1 MFKLLLALM
10 FCVNLNYVAQAD
22 TEERQL
28 VQMSRQLLQAN
39 TTAASGTGD
48 DDGTDDDGTD
58 DDGDD
63 DGTDDDGADDDGTD
77 DDGSGTDVDD
87 GSDADGDDTDTDN
100 TDTDADDGDDADTD
114 ADDEDDDDDADAD
127 SADTDASGSDSN
139 DDGDTNSSDTNSSD
153 DDSDGDSDDSDD
165 SDSDDSGDSDSDSS
179 DDTNS
184 DTNADT
190 NTNSGTNTFIDPCDG
205 LEGTAC
211 TENYDADGNPNC
223 AQNVNTA
230 DCYSIVQS
238 QGLYGSGNFD
248 EGYRAAQQSTEGE
261 TESLNAVVGVLGA
274 FVAVLAL
281 TVGGGGYWMYRRNQ
295 KETQYR
301 HESIAMETMHE
312 AGGANGVALPMI
324 EETV

>member
-1 MFKLLLALM
+1 M
-10 FCVNLNYVAQAD
+10 
-22 TEERQL
+22 
-28 VQMSRQLLQAN
+28 
-39 TTAASGTGD
+39 
-48 DDGTDDDGTD
+48 GTDT
-58 DDGDD
+58 
-63 DGTDDDGADDDGTD
+63 
-77 DDGSGTDVDD
+77 
-87 GSDADGDDTDTDN
+87 N

-114 ADDEDDDDDADAD
+114 ADDADDDDDADAD
-127 SADTDASGSDSN
+127 SVDTDASGSDSN

-165 SDSDDSGDSDSDSS
+165 SDSDSSGDSDSS
-179 DDTNS
+179 DDANS

-190 NTNSGTNTFIDPCDG
+190 GTNTGTNSGTNTFIDPCDG

-248 EGYRAAQQSTEGE
+248 EGYRAAQQSTKAE
-261 TESLNAVVGVLGA
+261 TENLNAV
-274 FVAVLAL
+274 VAVLAL
-281 TVGGGGYWMYRRNQ
+281 MVGGGAYWMWRRNQ
-295 KETQYR
+295 KETQFR

-312 AGGANGVALPMI
+312 AGGAGVALPMI
-324 EETV
+324 EETA